1 MPKQVIW
8 SCKNE
13 KKNIY
18 YLPTVNLKVS
28 TGKNVHAFRADIIQ
42 NEKKICFNIL
52 SVVSYKMLSDNF
64 RAFVGYYLTDCMLSK
79 GYLKLVIPLSAH
91 IL

>member
-42 NEKKICFNIL
+42 NEKKNMLQHTERCIIL
-52 SVVSYKMLSDNF
+52 K
-64 RAFVGYYLTDCMLSK
+64 C
-79 GYLKLVIPLSAH
+79 
-91 IL
+91 

>member
-13 KKNIY
+13 KKKIY

-42 NEKKICFNIL
+42 NEKKKYA
-52 SVVSYKMLSDNF
+52 STY
-64 RAFVGYYLTDCMLSK
+64 
-79 GYLKLVIPLSAH
+79 
-91 IL
+91 

>member
-1 MPKQVIW
+1 M
-8 SCKNE
+8 

-42 NEKKICFNIL
+42 NEKKNMLQHTERCIIL
-52 SVVSYKMLSDNF
+52 KF
-64 RAFVGYYLTDCMLSK
+64 
-79 GYLKLVIPLSAH
+79 
-91 IL
+91 

>member
-13 KKNIY
+13 KKYIY

-28 TGKNVHAFRADIIQ
+28 TGKNVHAFRADITQ
-42 NEKKICFNIL
+42 NEKKN
-52 SVVSYKMLSDNF
+52 MLQHIE
-64 RAFVGYYLTDCMLSK
+64 RCIK
-79 GYLKLVIPLSAH
+79 LKC
-91 IL
+91 